1 MEYINVKNGTI
12 TNTTQNEYAQLMHKR
27 VHEEKAKKEEIR
39 KRRASSMHK

>member
-1 MEYINVKNGTI
+1 
-12 TNTTQNEYAQLMHKR
+12 MHKR